1 MIDHC
6 LACQSREIAK
16 GGLTNGASSR
26 THPLAFKPD
35 GLKFL
40 TMTDRSGT
48 PIEFY
53 ACRSCGLVWTA
64 TDPEALRTF
73 MDKYCEKE

>member
-6 LACQSREIAK
+6 SACQSSDITK
-16 GGLTNGASSR
+16 GSLTLGVSSL
-26 THPLAFKPD
+26 TQHLFFKPD
-35 GLKFL
+35 SLKPL
-40 TMTDRSGT
+40 TMTDRGGA
-48 PIEFY
+48 PLEFY

-73 MDKYCEKE
+73 MEKHCEKE